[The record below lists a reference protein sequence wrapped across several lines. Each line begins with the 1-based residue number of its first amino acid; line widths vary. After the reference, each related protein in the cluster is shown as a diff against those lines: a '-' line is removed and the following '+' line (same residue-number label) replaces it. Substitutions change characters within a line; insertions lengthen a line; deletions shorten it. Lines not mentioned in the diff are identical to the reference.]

1 MGLAG
6 DVGGLVVLGVG
17 VNMVGHAL
25 SKSAPKLRKG
35 MKGWHGES
43 ARHSEAKLYSKYKIK
58 TKKKVK

>member
-6 DVGGLVVLGVG
+6 DVGGLVVVG
-17 VNMVGHAL
+17 AGINIIGHTV
-25 SKSAPKLRKG
+25 SKDAPKWKKA